1 MANKDLKN
9 RTQIGSAID
18 KRLYKELKGYSKA
31 TSIPISRL
39 LDKSIEL
46 FLDKIKTAN

>member
-18 KRLYKELKGYSKA
+18 KRLYEELKGYSKA

-46 FLDKIKTAN
+46 FWKKIKTAN